1 MILTQE
7 WPMMSTRKIT
17 YCFYCLLGWIIISAI
32 SCNRTVTTSEEETTV
47 ITPVTVIPITY
58 KPVTENIDLPAVTAF
73 INKSIVR
80 STTTGTVESISIA
93 IGDNVKK
100 DQPLYTIR
108 TRESSA
114 ISNSLKGD
122 STLSFNGRINITA
135 SKEGVISSVSHQN
148 GDFVQEGDE
157 LAVISEQNSLVFI
170 LDTPFEFVKYVER
183 NRSCKI
189 RLPDNQIINGNI
201 AGRLPEMDPQAQTV
215 RYVIR
220 PVFEGHLPA
229 NLNAVVSIVK
239 SSRSKA
245 AVLPKSAVLGNETMT
260 EFWVMKLINDTTAIK
275 VPVTKGFENSEEV
288 EINEPAFLQTDRII
302 LTGSYGLPDTARVI
316 IK

>member
-1 MILTQE
+1 
-7 WPMMSTRKIT
+7 MSTRKIT
-17 YCFYCLLGWIIISAI
+17 YCFCCLLSLMIISATA
-32 SCNRTVTTSEEETTV
+32 CNRNKGTSEDEEKATV
-47 ITPVTVIPITY
+47 ITPVMVVPISY
-58 KPVTENIDLPAVTAF
+58 KPVTETIDLPAVTAF

-80 STTTGTVESISIA
+80 SATTGTVESISIA

-100 DQPLYTIR
+100 DQLLYIIR
-108 TRESSA
+108 TREASA
-114 ISNSLKGD
+114 INNSLKGD
-122 STLSFNGRINITA
+122 STLSFSGRINITA

-170 LDTPFEFVKYVER
+170 LDTPFEFVKYVEQ

-189 RLPDNQIINGNI
+189 QLPDYQIINGNI

-220 PVFEGHLPA
+220 PINNSHLPS
-229 NLNAVVSIVK
+229 NLNAIVSIVK
-239 SSRSKA
+239 SKRLKA

-275 VPVTKGFENSEEV
+275 VPVIKGFENSEEV
-288 EINEPAFLQTDRII
+288 EINDPAFLQTDRII